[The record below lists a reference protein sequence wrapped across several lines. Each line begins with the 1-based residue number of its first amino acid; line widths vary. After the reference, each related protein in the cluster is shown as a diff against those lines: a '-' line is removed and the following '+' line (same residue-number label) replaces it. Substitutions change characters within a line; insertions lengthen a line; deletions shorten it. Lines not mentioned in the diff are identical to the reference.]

1 MIQVKIQG
9 LDKVMKGFERSPEYT
24 VNELGKA
31 VGKSLVITHREALAQ
46 APVNKAGGGGNLRQL
61 IKQVR
66 TNKLR
71 GLISSKAKYSE
82 YVHEGTAPH
91 IIRVRSKKVLA
102 NRRRGKIFGKIV
114 RHPGTRP
121 NPFMERALKKS
132 ESRINGYFRTAINNV
147 IRMIT
152 R

>member
-132 ESRINGYFRTAINNV
+132 ESRINGYFRIAINNV